1 MSASSYRGDKGDAK
15 NLTKITQLMDVALER
30 ESCHRTPGPLY
41 LATTELRIDKSS
53 T

>member
-1 MSASSYRGDKGDAK
+1 MRRI
-15 NLTKITQLMDVALER
+15 LPKITQLMDGVLER
-30 ESCHRTPGPLY
+30 EPCHQTPGPLY